1 MKLVKS
7 LFLGSAAGLAAVAGA
22 QAADL
27 PARKAAPVEYVRVC
41 SVHGAGFFYVPG
53 SDTCIRIDGRV
64 RAEYRYVEPL
74 TRTQDAIGFR
84 ARGRIGLDARTA
96 TAYGTL
102 RAYIRYQIDRNTGT
116 YAGGLGGATTAVGLD
131 RAFVQFA
138 GITAGRTVS
147 FFDFSEGTN
156 WTTLRFSDGELN
168 EVLAYTATFGNGI
181 SATISLEDNI
191 ERRVFAL
198 PFGAGAPLV
207 GFGTGG
213 ATVGGQ
219 RVPDVVANVRADQ
232 AWGSVQLSGA
242 LHQVR
247 AANVL
252 GTGDVIDTEYG
263 WAVQLGAKVNFPQ
276 LAPGDYLWLVAA
288 YGQGA
293 MHYLGYSS
301 SPALGNVS
309 TFPVTDAYINA
320 FGEIETSKGFS
331 IAAGF
336 LHYWTPTLRSGIHGS
351 YSRVDLPAAATVFDA
366 AGTVVGG
373 FADFNEWRLGGNL
386 IWSPVKSLDIGVE
399 VLYTRLDPRGRVAV
413 PVTNTLGTA
422 TGAFTTVGSE
432 DIWEGRLRI
441 QRDF

>member
-74 TRTQDAIGFR
+74 TRAQDSIGFR

-116 YAGGLGGATTAVGLD
+116 YNGAVGTAATAVGLD

-168 EVLAYTATFGNGI
+168 EVLAYTATFGNGV

-191 ERRVFAL
+191 ERRVFA
-198 PFGAGAPLV
+198 GA
-207 GFGTGG
+207 FGG
-213 ATVGGQ
+213 AFPAPGVAPATIAPGGQ
-219 RVPDVVANVRADQ
+219 RVPDVVANVRVDQ
-232 AWGSVQLSGA
+232 AWGSAQLSGA
-242 LHQVR
+242 LHQIR
-247 AANVL
+247 TNNLANGGV
-252 GTGDVIDTEYG
+252 VDTEYG
-263 WAVQLGAKVNFPQ
+263 WAVQLGAKVNLPM
-276 LAPGDYLWLVAA
+276 LAPGDYLWLNAA
-288 YGQGA
+288 YASGA
-293 MHYLGYSS
+293 LHYIGYSS
-301 SPALGNVS
+301 GAAIGTIGNL
-309 TFPVTDAYINA
+309 PVTDAYIDA
-320 FGEIETSKGFS
+320 FGNVEKARGFS
-331 IAAGF
+331 VAGGL
-336 LHYWTPTLRSGIHGS
+336 LHYWTPTIRQGIHGS
-351 YSRVDLPAAATVFDA
+351 YSRVEYDAAATAIDPVTGAAFGFVDFD
-366 AGTVVGG
+366 
-373 FADFNEWRLGGNL
+373 EWRVGSNL

-399 VLYTRLDPRGRVAV
+399 VLYTRVDPRGRVAAAV
-413 PVTNTLGTA
+413 AGPGGVFT
-422 TGAFTTVGSE
+422 TTVGSE